1 MISLIPALIKVI
13 FVFALILALNK
24 LRLSLSL
31 SLFAGSVVLGLIMR
45 LGPFEMVKS
54 VFFSLISL
62 QTISLILIIWFILVI
77 SRLMKESSHL
87 DRILDSFGKITSD
100 ARITSLVMPALIG
113 LLPMPGGALFSA
125 PMVQSAL
132 GKNNITGEEKTV
144 INYWFRH
151 IWEYWWPL
159 YPGVV
164 LAVALLDV
172 DSWRFMVQMAPMT
185 LVTVIAGIVF
195 ILRPVGRITI
205 DHKESISLTGTKG
218 FLWEIM
224 PILIIVPVIIVL
236 ACLTALLALFGIDVK
251 ISGAVS
257 ILPGL
262 VISIIW
268 VCAANHIPSAKVFP
282 AFKDKKIFPMVLLVA
297 AIMVFKGIMVDS
309 HAVIQIR
316 DELVAY
322 NISAMLIIL
331 IIPFFSGFITGIA
344 IGFVGISF
352 PLIIP
357 LFPTSQSFDYLSYA
371 ALAYTF
377 GYMGMM
383 LSPVHLCFLV
393 TKDFFN
399 ANLLR
404 CYRHLIL
411 PALAVMAMS
420 VMIFLIS
427 RVIGLEL

>member
-172 DSWRFMVQMAPMT
+172 DSWR
-185 LVTVIAGIVF
+185 
-195 ILRPVGRITI
+195 
-205 DHKESISLTGTKG
+205 
-218 FLWEIM
+218 LW
-224 PILIIVPVIIVL
+224 
-236 ACLTALLALFGIDVK
+236 
-251 ISGAVS
+251 
-257 ILPGL
+257 
-262 VISIIW
+262 
-268 VCAANHIPSAKVFP
+268 
-282 AFKDKKIFPMVLLVA
+282 FKWP
-297 AIMVFKGIMVDS
+297 
-309 HAVIQIR
+309 
-316 DELVAY
+316 
-322 NISAMLIIL
+322 
-331 IIPFFSGFITGIA
+331 P
-344 IGFVGISF
+344 
-352 PLIIP
+352 
-357 LFPTSQSFDYLSYA
+357 
-371 ALAYTF
+371 
-377 GYMGMM
+377 
-383 LSPVHLCFLV
+383 
-393 TKDFFN
+393 
-399 ANLLR
+399 
-404 CYRHLIL
+404 
-411 PALAVMAMS
+411 
-420 VMIFLIS
+420 
-427 RVIGLEL
+427 